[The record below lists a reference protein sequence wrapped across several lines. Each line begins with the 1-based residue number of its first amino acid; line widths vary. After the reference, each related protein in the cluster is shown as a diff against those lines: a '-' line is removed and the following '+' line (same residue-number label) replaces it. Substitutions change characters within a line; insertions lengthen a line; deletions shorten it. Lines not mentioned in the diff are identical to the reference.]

1 MVQPP
6 MVNDENSYPRSE
18 SKDSNSKNMRA
29 GLMKL
34 AAANNMN
41 NMKAESKDGDVSYTK
56 DGRARPPRSKGT
68 FGRLLSDVT
77 NEQKS
82 EITVDD
88 ERVAVETQ
96 CNEALEM
103 ASEWIRQDEDEVLA
117 AKVQQDLAN
126 EDELKR
132 KLEVSK
138 GESEALNV
146 AIEERR
152 RVQQEAQSKKERE
165 ASDVEMAKRTVLDDV
180 EHDHDFKKLCEQ
192 DDEVA
197 KKVHQQIQDE
207 LLAEELAEKEKNAFE
222 KRQIASR
229 AAESKLVA
237 SDFEVARETQIA
249 MDVREGESRMQQE
262 AADSKYALKVA
273 VSSARADHRRT
284 KRLQL
289 VHSPVIFDNIRKVGK
304 QWEMADAEV
313 EDVAGGLCLTLL
325 LPYLRDVKIKSVGLA
340 RVDLEAC
347 RIVGRE
353 EREGGLDTVDNSQYC
368 AEFVID
374 GKNVRIEDKDLSFEY
389 SSETGLLHV
398 YVENV
403 HLDGPIEDTP
413 STSTNGRS
421 NGNNGNGRANMECKG
436 EGNGPNN
443 GPNGGIVST
452 LKNGFRRL
460 FSRKK

>member
-132 KLEVSK
+132 KLEVC
-138 GESEALNV
+138 
-146 AIEERR
+146 
-152 RVQQEAQSKKERE
+152 Q
-165 ASDVEMAKRTVLDDV
+165 
-180 EHDHDFKKLCEQ
+180 
-192 DDEVA
+192 
-197 KKVHQQIQDE
+197 
-207 LLAEELAEKEKNAFE
+207 
-222 KRQIASR
+222 
-229 AAESKLVA
+229 
-237 SDFEVARETQIA
+237 
-249 MDVREGESRMQQE
+249 
-262 AADSKYALKVA
+262 
-273 VSSARADHRRT
+273 
-284 KRLQL
+284 
-289 VHSPVIFDNIRKVGK
+289 
-304 QWEMADAEV
+304 
-313 EDVAGGLCLTLL
+313 
-325 LPYLRDVKIKSVGLA
+325 
-340 RVDLEAC
+340 
-347 RIVGRE
+347 
-353 EREGGLDTVDNSQYC
+353 
-368 AEFVID
+368 
-374 GKNVRIEDKDLSFEY
+374 
-389 SSETGLLHV
+389 
-398 YVENV
+398 
-403 HLDGPIEDTP
+403 
-413 STSTNGRS
+413 
-421 NGNNGNGRANMECKG
+421 
-436 EGNGPNN
+436 
-443 GPNGGIVST
+443 
-452 LKNGFRRL
+452 
-460 FSRKK
+460 